1 MTPHEYERA
10 GPFIE
15 WALRQYGFVFALA
28 VALLV
33 IGYVIRRTASRR
45 RLGTIIMGI
54 GLLAALAAIAAMLV
68 TTINIGCGLPT
79 ATC

>member
-15 WALRQYGFVFALA
+15 WALRQYGFGFALA

-33 IGYVIRRTASRR
+33 LGYFIRRTASRR
-45 RLGTIIMGI
+45 RLGAVMMGI
-54 GLLAALAAIAAMLV
+54 GLLAAVVTIAAILV
-68 TTINIGCGLPT
+68 TTINVGCGLPT